1 MTAAF
6 WLRLFVFA
14 KEWVPSFTLHLG
26 IRLDGLI
33 RRCEA
38 LVFVVLGFL
47 DLILVFVE
55 LLFQFVDLSG
65 AFEVTLTVVFDQSV

>member
-6 WLRLFVFA
+6 WLRLFFFA

-38 LVFVVLGFL
+38 LVFIVFGFL
-47 DLILVFVE
+47 D
-55 LLFQFVDLSG
+55 
-65 AFEVTLTVVFDQSV
+65 